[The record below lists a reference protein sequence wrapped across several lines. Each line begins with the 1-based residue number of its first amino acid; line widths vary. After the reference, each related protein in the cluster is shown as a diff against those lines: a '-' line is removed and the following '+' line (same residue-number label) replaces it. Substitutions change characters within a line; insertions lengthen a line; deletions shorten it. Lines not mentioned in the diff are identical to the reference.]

1 MTFNQLDDLISQI
14 YKEVDV
20 RHEDRVD
27 FLVEKLADALYEDLP
42 GRMLM
47 ILEEFDAE
55 RLIRN
60 SFFYEKLVKG
70 IEDYINATGNYAD

>member
-1 MTFNQLDDLISQI
+1 M
-14 YKEVDV
+14 

-27 FLVEKLADALYEDLP
+27 FLVEKLADALYENLP
-42 GRMLM
+42 GRMLL

-60 SFFYEKLVKG
+60 SYFYDKLVNG
-70 IEDYINATGNYAD
+70 IEDYINTTGNYAD